1 MPLIPQ
7 IACYGATGFWQG
19 SDLDRE
25 VQPTESVPASSLADP
40 TVRQFYEAFAS
51 NHHDSVPPE
60 FGRALV
66 RSYFSFQVF
75 DIVDR
80 TLFIRDM
87 ALGGPF
93 FSEFLLMA
101 IYAAGIRMMDGI
113 ALADRVN
120 QSDMFAQMAKKLL
133 WQELDGPS
141 KITTIQGLLILSG
154 RECAMGAPAQGW
166 THAGMVGRKGI
177 PRLTLSRLSD

>member
-1 MPLIPQ
+1 
-7 IACYGATGFWQG
+7 
-19 SDLDRE
+19 
-25 VQPTESVPASSLADP
+25 
-40 TVRQFYEAFAS
+40 
-51 NHHDSVPPE
+51 
-60 FGRALV
+60 
-66 RSYFSFQVF
+66 
-75 DIVDR
+75 
-80 TLFIRDM
+80 M

-141 KITTIQGLLILSG
+141 KITTIQGLSLQPK
-154 RECAMGAPAQGW
+154 RPECCC
-166 THAGMVGRKGI
+166 AGNEFRQ
-177 PRLTLSRLSD
+177 